1 MYFQVNNRIS
11 NLIIQVIS
19 NLMFLSYVSKL
30 SRQLGVV
37 DWNLFFCK
45 LMKIMKSN
53 LLLYFHHGNHMIGRQ
68 PLFSA
73 FFHDRGETI
82 TVATVAIDH
91 VIHVIK

>member
-1 MYFQVNNRIS
+1 MCFQVNN
-11 NLIIQVIS
+11 
-19 NLMFLSYVSKL
+19 VSKL
-30 SRQLGVV
+30 CFQVKNYRGKLGVV